1 MFVRGGRRV
10 ESRVTLRADCLC
22 RRPAVASPQHRRR
35 RGNASPRGNPMPKH
49 SVLIVGAGIAGMRAA
64 LAASERGSD
73 VALISKVHPLR
84 THGGT
89 SQGGINAALHAED
102 RADLHAMDT
111 VKGGDYLGDQDR
123 SEEHTSEL
131 QSLAYL
137 VCRLLLEKKKKIIQ
151 K

>member
-1 MFVRGGRRV
+1 
-10 ESRVTLRADCLC
+10 
-22 RRPAVASPQHRRR
+22 
-35 RGNASPRGNPMPKH
+35 MPKH

-73 VALISKVHPLR
+73 VALISKAHPLR

-111 VKGGDYLGDQDR
+111 VQGGDYLGDQDAV
-123 SEEHTSEL
+123 EFLTEPPPPPG
-131 QSLAYL
+131 LAL
-137 VCRLLLEKKKKIIQ
+137 DLWGAPFTRAPRDRLDAR
-151 K
+151 